1 MVSGTSLHIK
11 NRLVQHCEKACA
23 FQAPIYTCF
32 RPLILQ
38 IVHWRKDFMCVFAC
52 AHSRAACF
60 TLFSM
65 CLVSEE
71 QGQRISLLIL
81 CLHSSPCPKL
91 ILILNV
97 CSGSRSGQVR
107 DCLHFPPSGHLKLHL
122 IQMPIC
128 STQIGGWNWLPGWLA
143 CLGILCPHSTKVR
156 MPLRACVHT

>member
-38 IVHWRKDFMCVFAC
+38 IVHWHISCVC
-52 AHSRAACF
+52 LRVHTRVLPVF
-60 TLFSM
+60 TLFAM
-65 CLVSEE
+65 CLVSEK
-71 QGQRISLLIL
+71 QGQRISLLLL

-107 DCLHFPPSGHLKLHL
+107 DCLPFPPSGHLKLHL

-143 CLGILCPHSTKVR
+143 CLGILYPYSTKVR
-156 MPLRACVHT
+156 MPLCACAHT